1 MITENNPILPRKV
14 DLEKNPS
21 GTELKIA
28 QHRELEKHG
37 KYVTIPGDKTH
48 TMIFIKDGENAEKK
62 ITAFLEKINKRPLR
76 WN

>member
-1 MITENNPILPRKV
+1 MKKSQDPIVQRKV
-14 DLEKNPS
+14 DLEENPK
-21 GTELKIA
+21 GTMLKES
-28 QHRELEKHG
+28 QQKELEKTG
-37 KYVTIPGDKTH
+37 RYVAIPGDKTH

>member
-1 MITENNPILPRKV
+1 MKKSQDPIVQRKV
-14 DLEKNPS
+14 DLEENPKR
-21 GTELKIA
+21 TMLKVS
-28 QHRELEKHG
+28 QQRDLEKNG
-37 KYVTIPGDKTH
+37 IYVAIPGDKTH